1 MTYFWKTLLGAV
13 ADGGA
18 VLLGWSL
25 RFKPSDTTFYLLS
38 LVPVLLTKTFI

>member
-1 MTYFWKTLLGAV
+1 MTYFWKRLLGAL

-18 VLLGWSL
+18 ALLGWSL
-25 RFKPSDTTFYLLS
+25 RFKVSGTTFYLLS